1 MFQAG
6 VMIKTVACDLMKASS
21 KCWLYALAVSLLSF
35 QKSLKSLKLGGVIR
49 GWFWTW
55 LIAVIPAFCVR
66 HKHENENEFGREAR
80 GQSAIA
86 EVE

>member
-1 MFQAG
+1 MNLHTFRENFCNCTDYTYFGLIFMFQAG

-49 GWFWTW
+49 GWF
-55 LIAVIPAFCVR
+55 
-66 HKHENENEFGREAR
+66 
-80 GQSAIA
+80 
-86 EVE
+86 